1 MGAICGAGR
10 MCFMGRRCV
19 ETTLCVIWLRDE
31 LWSWLRGRVLRGS
44 GFSTSPALQTRG
56 LHLAEMGRSS
66 AAPVHG
72 LAAIAERMNRYDQT
86 PPRLFVQE
94 FEKKGVIG
102 RFCARM

>member
-1 MGAICGAGR
+1 MRDLASRRIVVVVTRAGPSRLRIFNEPRPYRLGGYILPRWGAG
-10 MCFMGRRCV
+10 
-19 ETTLCVIWLRDE
+19 
-31 LWSWLRGRVLRGS
+31 
-44 GFSTSPALQTRG
+44 
-56 LHLAEMGRSS
+56 S

-94 FEKKGVIG
+94 CEKKGVIG